1 MTTDPLHAR
10 PLGEADLDPDPL
22 VSFRAWFA
30 DAAAHGVRMPEAM
43 AVATASAGGAPSV
56 RMVLLK
62 EADESGFVFYTNV
75 ESRKGHELGENTH
88 AALLF
93 YWEPVGRQ
101 VRVEGTASRVP
112 REEAET
118 YFAARPEGSRIG
130 AIVSR
135 QSEPIA
141 SRELLEERVAA
152 MRADLAGGAIP
163 LPDHW
168 GGFRLVPESYEF
180 WQHRDDRLH
189 DRFDYRR
196 DGIRWRRRRLQP

>member
-1 MTTDPLHAR
+1 MHAR
-10 PLGEADLDPDPL
+10 PLLEEALDPEPL
-22 VSFRAWFA
+22 ASFRAWFE

-43 AVATASAGGAPSV
+43 AVATASADGAPSV

-75 ESRKGHELGENTH
+75 ESRKGRELGENART
-88 AALLF
+88 ALLF

-101 VRVEGTASRVP
+101 VRIEGTASRVT
-112 REEAET
+112 REDAEA
-118 YFAARPEGSRIG
+118 YFATRPEGSRIS
-130 AIVSR
+130 AVVSR
-135 QSEPIA
+135 QSEPIV
-141 SRELLEERVAA
+141 SRELLEQRVAA
-152 MRADLAGGAIP
+152 ARASLDGGEIS

-189 DRFDYRR
+189 DRFVYRR
-196 DGIRWRRRRLQP
+196 EGNAWHRCRLQP